1 MDSKRVYHI
10 MTGKKHKSE
19 FSKLLGK
26 RDPSGYFIIPAH
38 RQALEFLDKITD
50 KQADIIVEDIG
61 GDIVFLKTRS
71 RALAQKL
78 LKLLESR
85 GFTAYSEL

>member
-1 MDSKRVYHI
+1 
-10 MTGKKHKSE
+10 MTGKKYKPGSP
-19 FSKLLGK
+19 KLLGK
-26 RDPSGYFIIPAH
+26 RDPSGYFIIPAR
-38 RQALEFLDKITD
+38 RQALELLDKIISNQTD
-50 KQADIIVEDIG
+50 IAVEDVG

-85 GFTAYSEL
+85 GLTAYNEL